1 MRPSVTM
8 QPAIVPTFGTRNV
21 SRTSADA
28 HPHFAGS
35 VGSSRPAIAFF
46 ISSVTL

>member
-8 QPAIVPTFGTRNV
+8 QPATVPTFGV
-21 SRTSADA
+21 LKIWRTSAV
-28 HPHFAGS
+28 PMRVSLS